1 MIERNLTFYYL
12 AYQYHSMADTDWGW
26 KKRAALTDEDDHE
39 QPSGMYHNYL
49 MKKAR
54 GYKHRPYYGYESSK
68 LS

>member
-1 MIERNLTFYYL
+1 
-12 AYQYHSMADTDWGW
+12 MADTDWGW

-54 GYKHRPYYGYESSK
+54 GYKHRPYYGYLIINIPCCNFMYIVKIFVSI
-68 LS
+68 

>member
-1 MIERNLTFYYL
+1 
-12 AYQYHSMADTDWGW
+12 MADTDWGW